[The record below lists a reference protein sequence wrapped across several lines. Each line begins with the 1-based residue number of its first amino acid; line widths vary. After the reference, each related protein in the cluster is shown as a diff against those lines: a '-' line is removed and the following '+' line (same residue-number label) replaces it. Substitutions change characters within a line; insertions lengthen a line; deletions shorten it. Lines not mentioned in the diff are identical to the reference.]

1 MLLDIS
7 ILPQTCEELFYFIK
21 EKSLILCGLWRF
33 VNAYD
38 YYNCEDLSGL
48 DDYMQINTA
57 EQWQQLE
64 EFRHILNQIDEIE
77 STLAYLERPIQE
89 VSRIYI
95 NGTGRYETGKGHYY
109 VSGSGI
115 EFLRNEKVYNYGE
128 DMWETVGIWTCSR
141 VESRDGKYYIVGH
154 PDVEMSGLTVR
165 VRG

>member
-1 MLLDIS
+1 MANLK
-7 ILPQTCEELFYFIK
+7 ELADEMAKLKKQF
-21 EKSLILCGLWRF
+21 ETVLS
-33 VNAYD
+33 VSD

-128 DMWETVGIWTCSR
+128 DIWETVGIWTCSR

>member
-1 MLLDIS
+1 MANLK
-7 ILPQTCEELFYFIK
+7 ELADEMAKLKKQF
-21 EKSLILCGLWRF
+21 ETVLS
-33 VNAYD
+33 VSD

-115 EFLRNEKVYNYGE
+115 EFLRNEKTVDMDLQQGGE
-128 DMWETVGIWTCSR
+128 PGWQILYCGSSGCGNVRFDCPGKGIAGC
-141 VESRDGKYYIVGH
+141 KI
-154 PDVEMSGLTVR
+154 P
-165 VRG
+165 